1 MEFQAV
7 ILISVATLGFISLCS
22 SIINLV
28 KWVYTMFL
36 RPPKNLKRSYGSW
49 AVITGSTDGIGKAIA
64 MELASE
70 GLNLVLVGRDS
81 LKLESTSSE
90 IRRRIGDRVS
100 IRTIVIDFAK
110 VGGEE
115 IEKRIGVEIEGLDV
129 GVLINNAGLAYPF
142 ARFFHEVDL
151 NLMESVVGVNIV
163 GATWV
168 TKAVLAGMLKKKKG
182 AIVNIGSGSSGAAVS
197 SYPLY
202 TIYAA
207 TKALMES
214 EYLEAR
220 ICTLSCFQDA
230 SVWNTSDME
239 LMFSARIPLL
249 VATKM
254 TSIKRSSF
262 FIPSPETYSKASL
275 RAIGYE
281 QISIPYWPHSLQC
294 CLIRALPDVVQD
306 YCLLRY
312 FLGMRKRG
320 LKKQ

>member
-28 KWVYTMFL
+28 KWVYIMFL

-90 IRRRIGDRVS
+90 IRYRIGDRVS

-115 IEKRIGVEIEGLDV
+115 IEKRIGEEIEGLDV

-207 TKALMES
+207 TKAYIELFS
-214 EYLEAR
+214 RCISLEYKQHG
-220 ICTLSCFQDA
+220 IDVQCQ
-230 SVWNTSDME
+230 
-239 LMFSARIPLL
+239 IPLL

-254 TSIKRSSF
+254 TSIKRTSF

-320 LKKQ
+320 LKKQQQEQQQKK

>member
-1 MEFQAV
+1 M
-7 ILISVATLGFISLCS
+7 
-22 SIINLV
+22 
-28 KWVYTMFL
+28 
-36 RPPKNLKRSYGSW
+36 
-49 AVITGSTDGIGKAIA
+49 GIGEAIA

-90 IRRRIGDRVS
+90 IRHRIGDRVS

-115 IEKRIGVEIEGLDV
+115 IEKRIGEEIEGLDV

-142 ARFFHEVDL
+142 ARAMLRILKL
-151 NLMESVVGVNIV
+151 NLAQMAPISSC
-163 GATWV
+163 
-168 TKAVLAGMLKKKKG
+168 MLKKKKG

-207 TKALMES
+207 TKAYIELFS
-214 EYLEAR
+214 RCISLEYKQHG
-220 ICTLSCFQDA
+220 IDVQCQ
-230 SVWNTSDME
+230 
-239 LMFSARIPLL
+239 IPLL

-254 TSIKRSSF
+254 ASIKRSSF

-294 CLIRALPDVVQD
+294 CLIRAVPDIVQD
-306 YCLLRY
+306 CCLLRY

-320 LKKQ
+320 LKKQQQEQQQKK

>member
-1 MEFQAV
+1 
-7 ILISVATLGFISLCS
+7 
-22 SIINLV
+22 
-28 KWVYTMFL
+28 MFL

-64 MELASE
+64 MELVSE

-115 IEKRIGVEIEGLDV
+115 IEKRIGGLDV

-168 TKAVLAGMLKKKKG
+168 TKAVLAGK
-182 AIVNIGSGSSGAAVS
+182 IHRAA
-197 SYPLY
+197 
-202 TIYAA
+202 
-207 TKALMES
+207 
-214 EYLEAR
+214 
-220 ICTLSCFQDA
+220 
-230 SVWNTSDME
+230 
-239 LMFSARIPLL
+239 
-249 VATKM
+249 
-254 TSIKRSSF
+254 
-262 FIPSPETYSKASL
+262 L
-275 RAIGYE
+275 RA
-281 QISIPYWPHSLQC
+281 SILSLT
-294 CLIRALPDVVQD
+294 
-306 YCLLRY
+306 
-312 FLGMRKRG
+312 
-320 LKKQ
+320 

>member
-7 ILISVATLGFISLCS
+7 ILVSVATLGFISLCS
-22 SIINLV
+22 PIINLV
-28 KWVYTMFL
+28 KWVYIMFL

-49 AVITGSTDGIGKAIA
+49 ALITGSTDGIGKAIA

-90 IRRRIGDRVS
+90 IRHRIGDRVS

-115 IEKRIGVEIEGLDV
+115 IEKRIGEEIEGLDV

-151 NLMESVVGVNIV
+151 GLMESVVGVNIV

-168 TKAVLAGMLKKKKG
+168 TKAVIAGMLKKKKG

-207 TKALMES
+207 TKAYIELFS
-214 EYLEAR
+214 RCISLEYKQHG
-220 ICTLSCFQDA
+220 IDVQCQ
-230 SVWNTSDME
+230 
-239 LMFSARIPLL
+239 IPLL

-254 TSIKRSSF
+254 ASIKRSSF

-306 YCLLRY
+306 CCLLRY
-312 FLGMRKRG
+312 FLGMRQRG
-320 LKKQ
+320 LKKQQQEQQQKK